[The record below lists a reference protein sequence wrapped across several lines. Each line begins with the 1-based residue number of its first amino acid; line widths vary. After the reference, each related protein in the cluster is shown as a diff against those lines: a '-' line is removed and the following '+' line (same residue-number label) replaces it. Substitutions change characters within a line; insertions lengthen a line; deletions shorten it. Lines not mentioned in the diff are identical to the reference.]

1 MIIPIYYMENKTCL
15 KPTSSFDERTDFR
28 ENVEL
33 KKGDVTIKQRYKGKK
48 TMKKNVKSW
57 V

>member
-1 MIIPIYYMENKTCL
+1 MIIPIYYTENKTCL

-33 KKGDVTIKQRYKGKK
+33 KKGDVNIKQRYKGKK